1 MADVT
6 GILNRYKDL
15 KKSIGKSA
23 LSTLFPDDFEYYLCA
38 LELVEFRGTKI
49 VPLEYFV
56 FPIQPSSIQK
66 TEPVRTNIKTSMS
79 GITVLKNSSA
89 IPKEITLKGNF
100 GKNFKIL
107 TMQGVAFSGSEP
119 KDAGFMTM
127 TSPQFSAGIKTGYG
141 ATKML
146 QKILQESNK
155 LTSNGESRQLF
166 FYNMALGENYLVTV
180 SPSGYVFSQSQ
191 DTNMI
196 WQYSVSMTILA
207 SLSDVI
213 NIKNPKSKSS
223 NIVGRNIIQS
233 SLNVV
238 AKEVSSFVFRNKSV
252 TKFLTA

>member
-6 GILNRYKDL
+6 GIVNRYKNL
-15 KKSIGKSA
+15 RSSIGKSA
-23 LSTLFPDDFEYYLCA
+23 ISAFYPNDFEYYLCA
-38 LELVEFRGTKI
+38 FELVEFKDTEI
-49 VPLEYFV
+49 VPIEYFV

-79 GITVLKNSSA
+79 GITVLKNSSI

-107 TMQGVAFSGSEP
+107 TMQGVAFTADSLLKVGIREGGSP
-119 KDAGFMTM
+119 
-127 TSPQFSAGIKTGYG
+127 SFSTGVKTGYG
-141 ATKML
+141 ATKIL

-155 LTSNGESRQLF
+155 LSSSGESRQLF

-180 SPSGYVFSQSQ
+180 SPSGAVYSQSQ

-207 SLSDVI
+207 PLADVI
-213 NIKNPKSKSS
+213 NVKNPQSRSTNLLS
-223 NIVGRNIIQS
+223 RNAIQMS
-233 SLNVV
+233 INSV
-238 AKEVSSFVFRNKSV
+238 AKGVSSIIVRNRRIINL
-252 TKFLTA
+252 LT